1 MRVASNRSNG
11 MDLLGIGLSIL
22 CIIHCFAMPVI
33 LIVSPFYHLVL
44 DNLHFHQ
51 NLFVVLLG
59 IALWS
64 LYRGF
69 RSHQNQN
76 VLIYGAIGLF
86 ILLLVA
92 MIPHSHNTYE
102 NVLISGFNSLGSV
115 LLVVA
120 HVLNLR
126 SHKHCQHKLCHLV
139 RDNDE

>member
-1 MRVASNRSNG
+1 MRAASKSANG
-11 MDLLGIGLSIL
+11 MDLLGIGLSVL
-22 CIIHCFAMPVI
+22 CIIHCIAMPLI
-33 LIVSPFYHLVL
+33 LIAAPFYHLIL
-44 DNLHFHQ
+44 DGLHFHQ
-51 NLFVVLLG
+51 NLFVLLLG
-59 IALWS
+59 IAFWS

-86 ILLLVA
+86 VLLLVA

-120 HVLNLR
+120 HSLNLR
-126 SHKHCQHKLCHLV
+126 SHRNCRHKLCHMV
-139 RDNDE
+139 RERK